1 MMAGWAIIYRELFN
15 HEKYLGCAMDNMDL
29 KILRVLQED
38 SSLSVT
44 EVAQR
49 VGLSTSP
56 CWKRINKLQAD
67 GIILRQEAV
76 LDAAKL
82 GLGLTVFMMI
92 KTGEHSGPW
101 LEKFSKF
108 VKAMPEVQEFHRMAG
123 EVDYLLKIV
132 VADMQQF
139 DDFYK
144 NMVEETTLT
153 DVTSSFSMEVIKK
166 TNALPI

>member
-1 MMAGWAIIYRELFN
+1 MSYSA
-15 HEKYLGCAMDNMDL
+15 HEKSLGCAMDNMDL
-29 KILRVLQED
+29 KILRVLQGD

-67 GIILRQEAV
+67 GIILRHEAV

-101 LEKFSKF
+101 LEKFAKF
-108 VKAMPEVQEFHRMAG
+108 VKAMPEVQAFHRMAG

-153 DVTSSFSMEVIKK
+153 DVTSSFSMEVIKH

>member
-1 MMAGWAIIYRELFN
+1 
-15 HEKYLGCAMDNMDL
+15 MDL

-56 CWKRINKLQAD
+56 CWKRINKLQVD
-67 GIILRQEAV
+67 GIILRHEAV

-82 GLGLTVFMMI
+82 GPGLTVFMMI

-101 LEKFSKF
+101 LEKFLKKLCRRFKNFTEWQARLITSKNSCRGHAT
-108 VKAMPEVQEFHRMAG
+108 V
-123 EVDYLLKIV
+123 
-132 VADMQQF
+132 
-139 DDFYK
+139 
-144 NMVEETTLT
+144 
-153 DVTSSFSMEVIKK
+153 
-166 TNALPI
+166 

>member
-1 MMAGWAIIYRELFN
+1 MSYSTY
-15 HEKYLGCAMDNMDL
+15 EKSLGCAMDNMDL

-67 GIILRQEAV
+67 GIILRHEAV

-92 KTGEHSGPW
+92 KPGEHSGTW
-101 LEKFSKF
+101 LEKFAKF

-123 EVDYLLKIV
+123 EVDYLLKVV

-139 DDFYK
+139 DDVYK

-153 DVTSSFSMEVIKK
+153 DVTSSFSMEVIKH

>member
-1 MMAGWAIIYRELFN
+1 MSYST
-15 HEKYLGCAMDNMDL
+15 HEKSLGCAMDNMDL

-67 GIILRQEAV
+67 GIILRHEAV
-76 LDAAKL
+76 LDATKL

-101 LEKFSKF
+101 LEKFAKF

-153 DVTSSFSMEVIKK
+153 DVTSSFSMEVIKH
-166 TNALPI
+166 TSALPI

>member
-1 MMAGWAIIYRELFN
+1 
-15 HEKYLGCAMDNMDL
+15 MDL

-49 VGLSTSP
+49 
-56 CWKRINKLQAD
+56 INKLQAD
-67 GIILRQEAV
+67 GIILRHEAI

-101 LEKFSKF
+101 LERFAKF

-153 DVTSSFSMEVIKK
+153 DVTSSFSMEVIKH

>member
-1 MMAGWAIIYRELFN
+1 M
-15 HEKYLGCAMDNMDL
+15 MDNMDL

-67 GIILRQEAV
+67 GVILRQEAV
-76 LDAAKL
+76 LDPAKM
-82 GLGLTVFMMI
+82 GLGLTVFIMI

-101 LEKFSKF
+101 LERFAKF

-139 DDFYK
+139 DKFYK
-144 NMVEETTLT
+144 NLVEETTLT
-153 DVTSSFSMEVIKK
+153 DVTSSFSMEVIKH

>member
-1 MMAGWAIIYRELFN
+1 
-15 HEKYLGCAMDNMDL
+15 
-29 KILRVLQED
+29 
-38 SSLSVT
+38 
-44 EVAQR
+44 
-49 VGLSTSP
+49 
-56 CWKRINKLQAD
+56 
-67 GIILRQEAV
+67 
-76 LDAAKL
+76 
-82 GLGLTVFMMI
+82 
-92 KTGEHSGPW
+92 

-144 NMVEETTLT
+144 KMVEETTLT
-153 DVTSSFSMEVIKK
+153 DVTSSFSMEVIKH

>member
-1 MMAGWAIIYRELFN
+1 MSYST
-15 HEKYLGCAMDNMDL
+15 HEKSLGCAMDNMDL

-67 GIILRQEAV
+67 GIILRHEAV

-101 LEKFSKF
+101 LEKFAKF

-144 NMVEETTLT
+144 KMVEETTLT
-153 DVTSSFSMEVIKK
+153 DVTSSFSMEVIKNS
-166 TNALPI
+166 NALPI

>member
-1 MMAGWAIIYRELFN
+1 MIYST
-15 HEKYLGCAMDNMDL
+15 HEKSLGCAMDNMDL

-67 GIILRQEAV
+67 GIILRHEAV

-101 LEKFSKF
+101 LEKFAKF

-153 DVTSSFSMEVIKK
+153 DVTSSSSMEVIKH

>member
-1 MMAGWAIIYRELFN
+1 MSYFT
-15 HEKYLGCAMDNMDL
+15 HEKSLGCAMDNMDL

-44 EVAQR
+44 DVAQR

-67 GIILRQEAV
+67 GIILRHEAV

-101 LEKFSKF
+101 LEKFAKF

-144 NMVEETTLT
+144 KMVEETTLT
-153 DVTSSFSMEVIKK
+153 DVTSSFSMEVIKH

>member
-1 MMAGWAIIYRELFN
+1 MSYST
-15 HEKYLGCAMDNMDL
+15 HEKSLGCAMDNMDL
-29 KILRVLQED
+29 KILRGLQED
-38 SSLSVT
+38 SSLAVT

-67 GIILRQEAV
+67 GIILRHEAV

-101 LEKFSKF
+101 LEKFAKF

-144 NMVEETTLT
+144 KMVEETTLT
-153 DVTSSFSMEVIKK
+153 DVTSSFSMEIIKN

>member
-1 MMAGWAIIYRELFN
+1 MGYFT
-15 HEKYLGCAMDNMDL
+15 HEKSLGCAMDNMDL

-44 EVAQR
+44 DVARR

-67 GIILRQEAV
+67 GIILRHEAV

-101 LEKFSKF
+101 LEKFAKF

-144 NMVEETTLT
+144 KMVEETTLT
-153 DVTSSFSMEVIKK
+153 DVTSSFSMEVIKH

>member
-1 MMAGWAIIYRELFN
+1 MSYST
-15 HEKYLGCAMDNMDL
+15 HEKSLGCAMDNMDL
-29 KILRVLQED
+29 KILRVLQGD

-67 GIILRQEAV
+67 GIILRHEAV

-101 LEKFSKF
+101 LEKFAKF

-144 NMVEETTLT
+144 KLVEETTLT
-153 DVTSSFSMEVIKK
+153 DVTSSFSMEVIKH

>member
-1 MMAGWAIIYRELFN
+1 M
-15 HEKYLGCAMDNMDL
+15 
-29 KILRVLQED
+29 
-38 SSLSVT
+38 
-44 EVAQR
+44 AQR

-67 GIILRQEAV
+67 NIILRHEAV

-82 GLGLTVFMMI
+82 GLGFTVFMMI

-101 LEKFSKF
+101 LEKFAKF

-153 DVTSSFSMEVIKK
+153 DVTSSFSMEVIKH
-166 TNALPI
+166 TNALPISLFDVTYTLDPK

>member
-1 MMAGWAIIYRELFN
+1 MSYFT
-15 HEKYLGCAMDNMDL
+15 HEKSLGCAMDNMDL

-67 GIILRQEAV
+67 GIILRHEAV

-101 LEKFSKF
+101 LEKFAKF

-153 DVTSSFSMEVIKK
+153 DVTSSFSMEVFKH

>member
-1 MMAGWAIIYRELFN
+1 MSYFT
-15 HEKYLGCAMDNMDL
+15 HEKSLGCAMDNMDL

-67 GIILRQEAV
+67 GIILRHEAI

-101 LEKFSKF
+101 LEKFAKF

-144 NMVEETTLT
+144 KMVEETTLT
-153 DVTSSFSMEVIKK
+153 DVTSSFSMEIIKH

>member
-1 MMAGWAIIYRELFN
+1 MSYST
-15 HEKYLGCAMDNMDL
+15 HEKSLGCAMDNMDL

-67 GIILRQEAV
+67 GIILRHEAV

-101 LEKFSKF
+101 LDKFAKF

-153 DVTSSFSMEVIKK
+153 DVTSSFSMEVIKH
-166 TNALPI
+166 TSALPI

>member
-1 MMAGWAIIYRELFN
+1 M
-15 HEKYLGCAMDNMDL
+15 MDNMDL

-67 GIILRQEAV
+67 GIILRHEAV

-92 KTGEHSGPW
+92 KTC
-101 LEKFSKF
+101 
-108 VKAMPEVQEFHRMAG
+108 
-123 EVDYLLKIV
+123 LL
-132 VADMQQF
+132 
-139 DDFYK
+139 Y
-144 NMVEETTLT
+144 
-153 DVTSSFSMEVIKK
+153 TSPS
-166 TNALPI
+166 PRD

>member
-1 MMAGWAIIYRELFN
+1 MSYFT
-15 HEKYLGCAMDNMDL
+15 HEKSLGCAMDNMDL

-67 GIILRQEAV
+67 GIILRHEAV

-101 LEKFSKF
+101 LEKFAKF

-144 NMVEETTLT
+144 KMVEETTLT
-153 DVTSSFSMEVIKK
+153 DVTSSFSMEIIKH

>member
-1 MMAGWAIIYRELFN
+1 MITS
-15 HEKYLGCAMDNMDL
+15 HEKSLGCAMDNMDL

-67 GIILRQEAV
+67 GIILRHEAV

-101 LEKFSKF
+101 LEKFAKF

-144 NMVEETTLT
+144 KMVEETTLT
-153 DVTSSFSMEVIKK
+153 DVTSSFSMEIIKH

>member
-1 MMAGWAIIYRELFN
+1 MSYFT
-15 HEKYLGCAMDNMDL
+15 HEKSLGCAMDNMDL

-67 GIILRQEAV
+67 GIILRHEAV

-101 LEKFSKF
+101 LEKFAKF

-144 NMVEETTLT
+144 KLVEETTLT
-153 DVTSSFSMEVIKK
+153 DVTSSFSMEVIKH

>member
-1 MMAGWAIIYRELFN
+1 
-15 HEKYLGCAMDNMDL
+15 MDNMDL

-67 GIILRQEAV
+67 GIILRHEAI

-92 KTGEHSGPW
+92 KTGEHS
-101 LEKFSKF
+101 
-108 VKAMPEVQEFHRMAG
+108 
-123 EVDYLLKIV
+123 V

-153 DVTSSFSMEVIKK
+153 DVTSSFSMEVIKH

>member
-1 MMAGWAIIYRELFN
+1 MSYFT
-15 HEKYLGCAMDNMDL
+15 HEKSLGCAMDNMDL

-44 EVAQR
+44 DVARR

-67 GIILRQEAV
+67 GIILRHEAV

-101 LEKFSKF
+101 LEKFAKF

-144 NMVEETTLT
+144 KMVEETTLT
-153 DVTSSFSMEVIKK
+153 DVTSSFSMEVIKH

>member
-1 MMAGWAIIYRELFN
+1 MSYST
-15 HEKYLGCAMDNMDL
+15 HEKSLGCAMDNMDL

-44 EVAQR
+44 DVARR

-67 GIILRQEAV
+67 GIILRHEAV

-101 LEKFSKF
+101 LEKFAKF

-153 DVTSSFSMEVIKK
+153 DVTSSFSMEVIKH

>member
-1 MMAGWAIIYRELFN
+1 MSYVT
-15 HEKYLGCAMDNMDL
+15 HEKSLGCAMDNMDL

-67 GIILRQEAV
+67 GIILRHEAV

-101 LEKFSKF
+101 LEKFAKF

-144 NMVEETTLT
+144 KMVEETTLT
-153 DVTSSFSMEVIKK
+153 DVTSSFSMEVIKH
-166 TNALPI
+166 TSALPI